1 MVHLETIMPALGANG
16 DGHAH
21 GYWWVILALVVF
33 AVVAPLA
40 YGLGRNGG
48 QPQRR

>member
-16 DGHAH
+16 DGDAHA
-21 GYWWVILALVVF
+21 YWWVILALIVF

-48 QPQRR
+48 QPERR

>member
-1 MVHLETIMPALGANG
+1 MPQLQSILPALGANG

-21 GYWWVILALVVF
+21 GYWWVLLALIVF

-48 QPQRR
+48 QAQRR